1 MAAQTQA
8 SERRK
13 ESSPANYAFG
23 RVLGEGAFA
32 HCVLAKQRST
42 KTTVAVKIMLKRHV
56 EREGKVRAVHA
67 EREAL
72 ARARSDH
79 IVRLIETF
87 QDRDYLFFVLEFCS
101 GGDLRRLLDANIPSI
116 RGEQGLTKYA
126 SAFYAGDVLLG
137 LQFLHSLD
145 IAHRDLKPENVL
157 IDSRGR
163 CKLGDFGAVLD
174 LTSGQRAGSF
184 DGTAE
189 YVSPEVLEGE
199 STTTKCDLW
208 ALGCLVFQLS
218 TGRLPFTGATDFLVW
233 EKIVSFADG
242 NRDEVDFT
250 SVSEDVED
258 LVRRLCRRDPS
269 SRLCGEELE
278 AHAFFVCPVAD
289 IRASRACVPWTPEP
303 CSHTCEASF
312 SVEYMLDLEAGSY
325 GDNVPTCVKISRRL
339 QRHRRDACSMA

>member
-1 MAAQTQA
+1 MAAQT
-8 SERRK
+8 ERR

-87 QDRDYLFFVLEFCS
+87 QDRDYLFFVLEFCA

-116 RGEQGLTKYA
+116 RGDQGLTKYA

-174 LTSGQRAGSF
+174 LTSGQRPGSF
-184 DGTAE
+184 DGA
-189 YVSPEVLEGE
+189 SP
-199 STTTKCDLW
+199 
-208 ALGCLVFQLS
+208 
-218 TGRLPFTGATDFLVW
+218 RP
-233 EKIVSFADG
+233 
-242 NRDEVDFT
+242 
-250 SVSEDVED
+250 
-258 LVRRLCRRDPS
+258 
-269 SRLCGEELE
+269 
-278 AHAFFVCPVAD
+278 
-289 IRASRACVPWTPEP
+289 
-303 CSHTCEASF
+303 
-312 SVEYMLDLEAGSY
+312 
-325 GDNVPTCVKISRRL
+325 
-339 QRHRRDACSMA
+339 

>member
-1 MAAQTQA
+1 MAAQ
-8 SERRK
+8 SERR

-87 QDRDYLFFVLEFCS
+87 QDRDYLFFVLEFCG
-101 GGDLRRLLDANIPSI
+101 GGDLRRLLDSNIPSI
-116 RGEQGLTKYA
+116 RGDQGLTKYA

-157 IDSRGR
+157 IDGRGR

-184 DGTAE
+184 DGA
-189 YVSPEVLEGE
+189 SPRPLDAIDATTPSRRWRH
-199 STTTKCDLW
+199 ST
-208 ALGCLVFQLS
+208 
-218 TGRLPFTGATDFLVW
+218 
-233 EKIVSFADG
+233 
-242 NRDEVDFT
+242 
-250 SVSEDVED
+250 
-258 LVRRLCRRDPS
+258 PS
-269 SRLCGEELE
+269 SR
-278 AHAFFVCPVAD
+278 V
-289 IRASRACVPWTPEP
+289 
-303 CSHTCEASF
+303 
-312 SVEYMLDLEAGSY
+312 
-325 GDNVPTCVKISRRL
+325 
-339 QRHRRDACSMA
+339 HRRAQARPSTCRPKCWKVKVPLQSATCGL

>member
-8 SERRK
+8 AERRK

-87 QDRDYLFFVLEFCS
+87 QDRDYLFFVLEFCA

-116 RGEQGLTKYA
+116 RGEHGLTKYA

-189 YVSPEVLEGE
+189 YVSYPEVLEGE

-233 EKIVSFADG
+233 EKIVAFADG

-258 LVRRLCRRDPS
+258 LVRRLCTRDPAQRCVVMNWRRTRFLCVR
-269 SRLCGEELE
+269 SRTFARPEL
-278 AHAFFVCPVAD
+278 VC
-289 IRASRACVPWTPEP
+289 RGRRSR
-303 CSHTCEASF
+303 
-312 SVEYMLDLEAGSY
+312 
-325 GDNVPTCVKISRRL
+325 VPTRVNRRSVWSICWIWRNQIL
-339 QRHRRDACSMA
+339 EPGDIDATCA

>member
-87 QDRDYLFFVLEFCS
+87 QDRDYLFFVLEFCA
-101 GGDLRRLLDANIPSI
+101 GGDLRRLLDSNIPSI
-116 RGEQGLTKYA
+116 RGEHGLTKYA
-126 SAFYAGDVLLG
+126 SSFYAGDVLLG

-174 LTSGQRAGSF
+174 LTSGQRA
-184 DGTAE
+184 
-189 YVSPEVLEGE
+189 
-199 STTTKCDLW
+199 
-208 ALGCLVFQLS
+208 
-218 TGRLPFTGATDFLVW
+218 
-233 EKIVSFADG
+233 
-242 NRDEVDFT
+242 
-250 SVSEDVED
+250 
-258 LVRRLCRRDPS
+258 
-269 SRLCGEELE
+269 
-278 AHAFFVCPVAD
+278 
-289 IRASRACVPWTPEP
+289 
-303 CSHTCEASF
+303 
-312 SVEYMLDLEAGSY
+312 
-325 GDNVPTCVKISRRL
+325 
-339 QRHRRDACSMA
+339 

>member
-1 MAAQTQA
+1 M
-8 SERRK
+8 
-13 ESSPANYAFG
+13 
-23 RVLGEGAFA
+23 
-32 HCVLAKQRST
+32 LAKQRST

-87 QDRDYLFFVLEFCS
+87 QDRDYLFFVLEFCA
-101 GGDLRRLLDANIPSI
+101 GGDLRRLLDSNIPSI
-116 RGEQGLTKYA
+116 RGEHGLTKYA
-126 SAFYAGDVLLG
+126 SSTRRRCALA
-137 LQFLHSLD
+137 LQFFHSLD

-208 ALGCLVFQLS
+208 ALRLS
-218 TGRLPFTGATDFLVW
+218 
-233 EKIVSFADG
+233 
-242 NRDEVDFT
+242 
-250 SVSEDVED
+250 SVSVIDRKVT
-258 LVRRLCRRDPS
+258 LHWSYRLLGVGKNS
-269 SRLCGEELE
+269 GLC
-278 AHAFFVCPVAD
+278 
-289 IRASRACVPWTPEP
+289 
-303 CSHTCEASF
+303 
-312 SVEYMLDLEAGSY
+312 
-325 GDNVPTCVKISRRL
+325 
-339 QRHRRDACSMA
+339 

>member
-1 MAAQTQA
+1 MAAQ
-8 SERRK
+8 SERR

-87 QDRDYLFFVLEFCS
+87 QDRDYLFFVLEFCA
-101 GGDLRRLLDANIPSI
+101 GGDLRRLLDSNIPSI
-116 RGEQGLTKYA
+116 RGEHGLTKYA
-126 SAFYAGDVLLG
+126 SSFYAGDVLLG

-233 EKIVSFADG
+233 EKIVAFADG

-258 LVRRLCRRDPS
+258 LVRRLCRRDPA
-269 SRLCGEELE
+269 SRLCGDELE

-303 CSHTCEASF
+303 CSHTCESAF

-325 GDNVPTCVKISRRL
+325 GDNVP
-339 QRHRRDACSMA
+339 ACA

>member
-116 RGEQGLTKYA
+116 RGDQGLTKYA

-184 DGTAE
+184 DGA
-189 YVSPEVLEGE
+189 SPRP
-199 STTTKCDLW
+199 C
-208 ALGCLVFQLS
+208 
-218 TGRLPFTGATDFLVW
+218 
-233 EKIVSFADG
+233 
-242 NRDEVDFT
+242 
-250 SVSEDVED
+250 
-258 LVRRLCRRDPS
+258 
-269 SRLCGEELE
+269 
-278 AHAFFVCPVAD
+278 AHAL
-289 IRASRACVPWTPEP
+289 IASRRWRHLSNAQARP
-303 CSHTCEASF
+303 STCRPRCWRAK
-312 SVEYMLDLEAGSY
+312 V
-325 GDNVPTCVKISRRL
+325 RL
-339 QRHRRDACSMA
+339 QNAICGP